1 LYAEYMLVQHGDDAL
16 ARLLSA
22 YADNLTTPD
31 AIRRAFGVGV
41 KEFEEGYRRHLEK
54 VLADAGVAAKQ
65 AAAPTRTLAELERAA
80 AASPDDAEL
89 LAELSY
95 AYLQRGENT
104 TARKWADAA
113 LAREEKQPLANY
125 VVARLYLTIGETK
138 QALER
143 LTGALDE
150 QQPQSNLLALLAGLK
165 LRGRDYAEA
174 ERLYALGRK
183 AFPHDEQW
191 LKALATV
198 YLQSNQGEKLAEA
211 LAELAQVD
219 YDNPVLFK
227 KLAELAAAKQDF
239 EAALR
244 WANQALHIDVMD
256 AEIHALLGRSLHET
270 EAYGKAAAEYET
282 AVRLDGKQL
291 AWRLA
296 LAEAAV
302 KAGEKDKAKVALEAL
317 LAIDPQFAGARE
329 LLESLKP

>member
-1 LYAEYMLVQHGDDAL
+1 
-16 ARLLSA
+16 
-22 YADNLTTPD
+22 
-31 AIRRAFGVGV
+31 
-41 KEFEEGYRRHLEK
+41 
-54 VLADAGVAAKQ
+54 
-65 AAAPTRTLAELERAA
+65 
-80 AASPDDAEL
+80 
-89 LAELSY
+89 
-95 AYLQRGENT
+95 
-104 TARKWADAA
+104 
-113 LAREEKQPLANY
+113 
-125 VVARLYLTIGETK
+125 
-138 QALER
+138 
-143 LTGALDE
+143 
-150 QQPQSNLLALLAGLK
+150 
-165 LRGRDYAEA
+165 
-174 ERLYALGRK
+174 LYALGRK